1 MIILIGNQK
10 GGCGKSTTAV
20 NISAYLA
27 NKGKDVVLVD
37 ADRQSTATNWI
48 NDRTETDLPV
58 VNSVQKY
65 DNIRNSLLDLRNR
78 YEIVIVDAAG
88 RDSRE
93 LRTGMLAS
101 DIILMPFRPSQAD
114 IDVLPKMSEIL
125 QQARD
130 MNPNLQVFALITMAP
145 TNPVVNEIHQTRE
158 VFSDYSEIK
167 LLKHTISE
175 RKVYRDAMS
184 EGMGVVEMN
193 NKKAS
198 LEFQDVAEELL
209 GNCQSLLKGVI
220 NG

>member
-48 NDRTETDLPV
+48 NDRAETDLPV

-101 DIILMPFRPSQAD
+101 DIILMPQYCSFKQK
-114 IDVLPKMSEIL
+114 I
-125 QQARD
+125 
-130 MNPNLQVFALITMAP
+130 
-145 TNPVVNEIHQTRE
+145 
-158 VFSDYSEIK
+158 
-167 LLKHTISE
+167 
-175 RKVYRDAMS
+175 
-184 EGMGVVEMN
+184 
-193 NKKAS
+193 
-198 LEFQDVAEELL
+198 
-209 GNCQSLLKGVI
+209 
-220 NG
+220 

>member
-48 NDRTETDLPV
+48 NDRAETDLPV

-130 MNPNLQVFALITMAP
+130 INPNLQVLALITMAP

-158 VFSDYSEIK
+158 VFADYSEIK
-167 LLKHTISE
+167 LLKNTISE